1 VEFRQHPCERGDIDY
16 SLMFRGISRRYEFA
30 LASPRGYADF
40 LFSYI
45 DAFRTLLQR
54 GNDARDTALSIAM
67 LGQLLA

>member
-1 VEFRQHPCERGDIDY
+1 
-16 SLMFRGISRRYEFA
+16 MFRGISRRYEFA